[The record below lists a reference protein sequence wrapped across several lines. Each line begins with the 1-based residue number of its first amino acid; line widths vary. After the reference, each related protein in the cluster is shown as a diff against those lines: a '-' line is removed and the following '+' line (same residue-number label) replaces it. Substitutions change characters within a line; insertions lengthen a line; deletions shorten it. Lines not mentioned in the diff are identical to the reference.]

1 MPKKF
6 LAALFAA
13 ILLAGALSAAETLA
27 EVRIP
32 NGLAHA
38 QIGDWILFKMADGT
52 LQKHS
57 IIERTGAAPD
67 GEIVV
72 HIETMVNNQPQDAR
86 RFRQAIGE
94 ELVKPPV
101 PAGQTHTY
109 RRRQES
115 IIFEGTALDITILD
129 VLNNGA
135 LERTWYLSA
144 ELPVYGVIKKTF
156 ANGSSEFEVVDFGF
170 ANG

>member
-1 MPKKF
+1 MSKKL
-6 LAALFAA
+6 LAALLAATFLASAAFAA
-13 ILLAGALSAAETLA
+13 ESLSKVL
-27 EVRIP
+27 IP

-38 QIGDWILFKMADGT
+38 QIGDWIMFKMADGT
-52 LQKHS
+52 IQKHS
-57 IIERTGAAPD
+57 IIERTGDAPN

-94 ELVKPPV
+94 EMVEPPV
-101 PAGQTHTY
+101 PDGQIHTY
-109 RRRQES
+109 RRRRET
-115 IIFEGTALDITILD
+115 ITFEGTQLEITILD
-129 VLNNGA
+129 VMSGGSLV
-135 LERTWYLSA
+135 RTWYLST